1 MTRKFF
7 VIGSVSQET
16 KIREVSNFLKNNIK
30 DSEIRHVKKEPLK
43 SLEELITQAYN
54 NIDWCDVV
62 VVVPKENGKI
72 GNGTLY
78 EKTYAIRSGKQ
89 VMTINKD
96 DIKKEQKPITLT
108 DNNPLNF
115 PSTPEPEVYKETFGG
130 FKRVN

>member
-16 KIREVSNFLKNNIK
+16 KIREVANFLKNNIK
-30 DSEIRHVKKEPLK
+30 DSEIRYVHKEPLK
-43 SLEELITQAYN
+43 SLEELIVQAYN

-62 VVVPKENGKI
+62 VVVPKENGKV
-72 GNGTLY
+72 GSGTLY
-78 EKTYAIRSGKQ
+78 EKTYALRVGKQ

-96 DIKKEQKPITLT
+96 SNKKEQISLT

-115 PSTPEPEVYKETFGG
+115 PSTPEPEIYKETFGS
-130 FKRVN
+130 FKRIN